1 MTSKKVTNPNQKS
14 NAGFLWAIIALLV
27 IGAVIVG
34 YIVISGRSGQ
44 GEELAQYKSEINA
57 EMEFSDNTVTLT
69 AADAADAKEASLYED
84 FSCSYCAQL
93 AEDTDEQMK
102 DEIEKGN
109 LTVHIS
115 PLNFLDNGN
124 EGHSTHALA
133 ASLALAANG
142 ETDAY
147 WSLRSM
153 LMLEQQQVYNQWDD
167 EDFANAAKAVGASE
181 ESAEAI
187 KNGEFLDEAKATA
200 EANAAT
206 LQEQTGSVSSPRILR
221 DGKDLPIQDNTEWID
236 YVLAN

>member
-1 MTSKKVTNPNQKS
+1 MTSKKVTNPNKKS

-34 YIVISGRSGQ
+34 YIVISGRSSQ

-57 EMEFSDNTVTLT
+57 EMEFSDNTITLS
-69 AADAADAKEASLYED
+69 APDAADAKEASLYED

-109 LTVHIS
+109 LTVHIN

-124 EGHSTHALA
+124 EGHSTQALA
-133 ASLALAANG
+133 AALALAANG

-153 LMLEQQQVYNQWDD
+153 LMLEQQQVYNQWDN
-167 EDFANAAKAVGASE
+167 EDFATAATAVGASE

-187 KNGEFLDEAKATA
+187 RNGEFLDEAKATA
-200 EANAAT
+200 EANATT
-206 LQEQTGSVSSPRILR
+206 LQEQTGSVSSPRILQ
-221 DGKDLPIQDNTEWID
+221 DGQDLPIQDNTEWID

>member
-14 NAGFLWAIIALLV
+14 NAGFLWAIVALLV

-34 YIVISGRSGQ
+34 YIVISGRDNQS
-44 GEELAQYKSEINA
+44 EELSQYQSEIDA
-57 EMEFSDNTVTLT
+57 EMTFADNVVTLSGGE
-69 AADAADAKEASLYED
+69 DAKEASLYDD

-102 DEIEKGN
+102 DEIESGN

-115 PLNFLDNGN
+115 PLNFLDNGS
-124 EGHSTHALA
+124 EGHSTQALA
-133 ASLALAANG
+133 ATLALAANG

-147 WSLRSM
+147 WSLRGM
-153 LMLEQQQVYNQWDD
+153 LMLEQQGIYNQWDN
-167 EDFANAAKAVGASE
+167 EDFALAAEAVGASG

-187 KNGEFLDEAKATA
+187 RNGEFLDEAKEVA

-206 LQEQTGSVSSPRILR
+206 LQEQTGSVSSPRILQ
-221 DGKDLPIQDNTEWID
+221 DGQDLPIQDNTEWID